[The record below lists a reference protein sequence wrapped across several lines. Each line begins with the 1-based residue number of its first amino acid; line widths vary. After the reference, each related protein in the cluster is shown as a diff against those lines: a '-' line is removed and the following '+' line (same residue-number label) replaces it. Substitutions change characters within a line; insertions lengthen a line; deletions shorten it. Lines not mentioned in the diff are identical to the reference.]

1 MNKNFVFLLENIPC
15 GYIYQVALV
24 KWMNL
29 YIYIYIIR
37 VKNKYISHTY
47 EILHYIYSICR
58 KNQSYNIIHGIYDVI
73 IVYKH
78 TS

>member
-1 MNKNFVFLLENIPC
+1 MDEF
-15 GYIYQVALV
+15 
-24 KWMNL
+24 
-29 YIYIYIIR
+29 IYIYIIR
-37 VKNKYISHTY
+37 VKNKYIRVKNKYKSHTY

-58 KNQSYNIIHGIYDVI
+58 KNQSYNIIHGIYNVI